1 MELKSFEAE
10 SHHGPQVVLLKKVRR
25 LCQSGTIQKVQLH
38 ASTQIRSKPAKTK
51 HRLQNQQAQRYPPL
65 TTTLSLSFAPEILQR
80 LQRRRST
87 RQGTRSHTCQVHRE
101 IEAVD
106 DGQSLQ

>member
-10 SHHGPQVVLLKKVRR
+10 SHHGPQVVLLEKARR

-51 HRLQNQQAQRYPPL
+51 HQLQPKQATSYTPIRLA
-65 TTTLSLSFAPEILQR
+65 LSSSFASEILQGF
-80 LQRRRST
+80 QRRRST